1 MTSRQNKARSK
12 KKTTADAAVFVV
24 MRRAKQCRPHA
35 VCRRA
40 TVTRASRSKARLR
53 LVTNRR
59 DSWRSHVHRTYIA
72 QRVQFFKLQTR
83 NVRGQGAEPLAFS
96 WGSKGAILSRERMA
110 PFPASPARCRGTY
123 CPRQRRKTY
132 FSSAALI
139 LASSS
144 SSSWRYATLPTRV
157 LGISSLNSMSYG
169 MAYFATFLRQ

>member
-24 MRRAKQCRPHA
+24 MRRAQQCRPHA

-72 QRVQFFKLQTR
+72 QRVRLFKIETA
-83 NVRGQGAEPLAFS
+83 NVRGRGGRPLVLS
-96 WGSKGAILSRERMA
+96 LGGCKGEYSLSRKRVSPFLRTPARRRKSPRACAEQFA
-110 PFPASPARCRGTY
+110 NGFVKPFPESLWQHKHRSPMR
-123 CPRQRRKTY
+123 
-132 FSSAALI
+132 
-139 LASSS
+139 
-144 SSSWRYATLPTRV
+144 ATA
-157 LGISSLNSMSYG
+157 N
-169 MAYFATFLRQ
+169 A

>member
-1 MTSRQNKARSK
+1 MTSKQNKARLK

-72 QRVQFFKLQTR
+72 QRVQFFELQTA
-83 NVRGQGAEPLAFS
+83 NVRGQGARPLAFS
-96 WGSKGAILSRERMA
+96 WGIKRGPFSHVREWPPFSVPLHGAGIE
-110 PFPASPARCRGTY
+110 ARYRAAFYDVQQNCTG
-123 CPRQRRKTY
+123 
-132 FSSAALI
+132 SVAALSH
-139 LASSS
+139 SSS
-144 SSSWRYATLPTRV
+144 SPLRYGEIAAKTL
-157 LGISSLNSMSYG
+157 
-169 MAYFATFLRQ
+169 A

>member
-24 MRRAKQCRPHA
+24 MRRAQQCRPHA

-110 PFPASPARCRGTY
+110 PFIRLPCAAQGNIHPASAASTASTENSVHAR
-123 CPRQRRKTY
+123 
-132 FSSAALI
+132 SSLAACSSRNALNA
-139 LASSS
+139 ASSMLS
-144 SSSWRYATLPTRV
+144 PFSV
-157 LGISSLNSMSYG
+157 
-169 MAYFATFLRQ
+169 

>member
-1 MTSRQNKARSK
+1 MTSKQNKARSK

-24 MRRAKQCRPHA
+24 MRRAKQCRLHA

-72 QRVQFFKLQTR
+72 QRVQSFKLQTR

-96 WGSKGAILSRERMA
+96 WGSKGAILSRERMTPLSVQRHRRCLSLPRRAWETPSPVGQIKKVQLFLKNPLDKWA
-110 PFPASPARCRGTY
+110 PRAIMQPISEELQTY
-123 CPRQRRKTY
+123 DGEK
-132 FSSAALI
+132 
-139 LASSS
+139 
-144 SSSWRYATLPTRV
+144 
-157 LGISSLNSMSYG
+157 
-169 MAYFATFLRQ
+169 